1 VLKVPTATAITYT
14 TLRKTLKPVL
24 DTVKSPGFF
33 KPRERHTKAQS
44 SFFFNFK
51 FIVFEKSLMKS
62 VVGHKPMCKM
72 KMRLDVKW
80 GVMGKGSEKL
90 SEK

>member
-1 VLKVPTATAITYT
+1 
-14 TLRKTLKPVL
+14 
-24 DTVKSPGFF
+24 
-33 KPRERHTKAQS
+33 
-44 SFFFNFK
+44 
-51 FIVFEKSLMKS
+51 MKS

-80 GVMGKGSEKL
+80 GVMGKGPEKL